1 MSANSSGEPKTATGR
16 RAVPALA
23 WPWAVIIAALAVFA
37 LLGWQGISTVG
48 GTGPIDASEYLLNAQ
63 YLDQHGHLPPE
74 YVSYEYSAP
83 PLFEALAIALEHGVR
98 AVPALPLELG
108 SNLAVRI
115 LWLLIVAGS
124 ALCLVSARPRARI
137 LGIAGLTVGG
147 LWALDETVALGRSQT
162 WSAGQMLSL
171 TAAMG
176 LVVVSALIAREI
188 WPGQPRRMLGT
199 AAFVLAY
206 PVVLR
211 LGVLFHPETTIAL
224 LAAIAI
230 LLLLRAGARGWP
242 LGLGIAAGIACGL
255 GLLTRQSAIV
265 VVLCLPAGALLAGG
279 RKATRFT
286 VGLVASAALVAG
298 PWLGYAAATWGNPF
312 QGNLERPGN
321 MVPGGEPLS
330 FYISFPARSLVVHP
344 YRNQLANQF
353 FPQLHADLWS
363 DWYGAFHNTWASS
376 SREDRVSASSQSVLG
391 LAADALGIGGL
402 LAFGVPPL
410 LRLVRRQ
417 PRGPNDAA
425 LGFLAL
431 LSGAAV
437 LALAAQIIRYPQIDG
452 KEIKASYLMFTAPC
466 WAIFSV
472 AAWVAVWRWRAL
484 RIALVAA
491 AGLYALSYGTSLAAT
506 FSHSFRP
513 CRSCREAGLRR
524 SRRFAQADEPD
535 PRAWRRGQ
543 FHLVRHEPR
552 HRHGYPR
559 PPADPTSLRSAADR
573 PPVLRPRIRL
583 HRPDNRRLLPRLPAA
598 RQQLDRPVRHADREG
613 GGKTI
618 DATVYER
625 GGRCPSG
632 RQQGFTYRRGSGD
645 SPDDEC
651 ILRPSR
657 RRGHAV
663 REGLVPGRPAP
674 RTGRG
679 DGGADPTVDGP
690 RRDHARRLGG
700 RGRSG
705 ANRRA

>member
-1 MSANSSGEPKTATGR
+1 MPATSSGEPKTATGR

-37 LLGWQGISTVG
+37 VLGWQGISTVG
-48 GTGPIDASEYLLNAQ
+48 RTGPIDASEYLLNAQ
-63 YLDQHGHLPPE
+63 YLDQHGHLPPD

-124 ALCLVSARPRARI
+124 ALCLASSRPRARI
-137 LGIAGLTVGG
+137 LGIAGLAVGG
-147 LWALDETVALGRSQT
+147 LWALDEAVALGRSQT

-171 TAAMG
+171 AAAMG
-176 LVVVSALIAREI
+176 LVVVSALVAREI
-188 WPGQPRRMLGT
+188 WPGQPKRMLGT

-211 LGVLFHPETTIAL
+211 LGVLFHPETTVAL

-242 LGLGIAAGIACGL
+242 LGLGIAAGVACGL

-286 VGLVASAALVAG
+286 VGLVAAAALVAG

-321 MVPGGEPLS
+321 MVPGGEPPS
-330 FYISFPARSLVVHP
+330 FYISFPVRSLVVHP
-344 YRNQLANQF
+344 YRDQLANQF

-363 DWYGAFHNTWASS
+363 DWYGAFHNTWANS
-376 SREDRVSASSQSVLG
+376 SRADRVSASSQSVLG
-391 LAADALGIGGL
+391 LAADALAIGGL

-452 KEIKASYLMFTAPC
+452 KEIKASYLLFTAPC

-472 AAWVAVWRWRAL
+472 AAWAAVWRWRAL

-506 FSHSFRP
+506 FSHSYP
-513 CRSCREAGLRR
+513 PLANVVEKQGY
-524 SRRFAQADEPD
+524 ADL
-535 PRAWRRGQ
+535 G
-543 FHLVRHEPR
+543 V
-552 HRHGYPR
+552 
-559 PPADPTSLRSAADR
+559 SLRQTSPTPGPGGEADFTVYVTNHGTGTATHVNLQIQLPSGAR
-573 PPVLRPRIRL
+573 LVGPPSYDRGSGCTGLTTV
-583 HRPDNRRLLPRLPAA
+583 DCLLDFLP
-598 RQQLDRPVRHADREG
+598 PGTSSTVRFG
-613 GGKTI
+613 MLTVKGVTTI
-618 DATVYER
+618 DATVSSAEV
-625 GGRCPSG
+625 
-632 RQQGFTYRRGSGD
+632 D
-645 SPDDEC
+645 A
-651 ILRPSR
+651 
-657 RRGHAV
+657 H
-663 REGLVPGRPAP
+663 PADNKASLTM
-674 RTGRG
+674 RVGQF
-679 DGGADPTVDGP
+679 
-690 RRDHARRLGG
+690 
-700 RGRSG
+700 S
-705 ANRRA
+705 